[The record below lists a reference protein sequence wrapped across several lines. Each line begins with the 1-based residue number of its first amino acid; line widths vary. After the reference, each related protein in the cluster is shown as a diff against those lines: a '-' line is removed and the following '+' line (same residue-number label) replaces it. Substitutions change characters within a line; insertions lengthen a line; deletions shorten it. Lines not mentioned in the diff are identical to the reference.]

1 MERTCEFCAAL
12 KPIIYCTPDA
22 AHLCLSCDAKVHSAN
37 ALSSRHLR
45 TLLCEFCRSFPTY
58 LKCLDHQMFLCRG
71 CDRTLHVSPSQ
82 HQKRTIR
89 GYMGCPS
96 AKEFAA
102 LWGFH
107 VNEVDKDKFVSTCG
121 SETSSVVETFNT
133 PGRSRSH
140 IAAGVARMSYS
151 PHVSITEAENKV
163 LYKGQEKGSSSI
175 LQQILELSHLQLVKK
190 NIHSPLILGEGK
202 DGAASLRP
210 CASEKFEQSLNQHVH
225 HSKDRGTD
233 LQQRDHLLQELK
245 MTSFTQLE
253 NFPLSSPILLPFHG
267 ESLWHCKSPAES
279 SQLWSQNMQDLGVC
293 DELVCHDDFN
303 IPEVDLTFQNF
314 DEIFNSDQDPT
325 GGLFDNKDESY
336 SSMEKDMSLSKS
348 DNRDGKGMEASSA
361 TSSSCIFSY
370 ALMDKDSEPSGE
382 VCHPPMSTSM
392 EPARPIRP
400 SLSTLSFADSRMS
413 VNNAGADCP
422 DRARCEPSCSS
433 PYHRERKHSMP
444 LDDNDAETRMYK
456 EKQQPQLQ
464 EKQTRRKA
472 RSLVKKRVKGRYE
485 KAEQYDSSTVAISQS
500 Y

>member
-12 KPIIYCTPDA
+12 RPIIYCTPDA

-45 TLLCEFCRSFPTY
+45 TLLCESCRSFPTY
-58 LKCLDHQMFLCRG
+58 LQCLDHQMFLCRG
-71 CDRTLHVSPSQ
+71 CDRTLHVSSSQ

-96 AKEFAA
+96 ANDFAA

-121 SETSSVVETFNT
+121 SETSSVVKAFDA
-133 PGRSRSH
+133 PGRSHSH
-140 IAAGVARMSYS
+140 ITAARMSYP

-163 LYKGQEKGSSSI
+163 LYKAQEKGSSFI
-175 LQQILELSHLQLVKK
+175 LQQILELNRLQLVKK
-190 NIHSPLILGEGK
+190 NGHSPLILGEGK
-202 DGAASLRP
+202 DSATSLRP
-210 CASEKFEQSLNQHVH
+210 CTLEKFEQSLNQHVH
-225 HSKDRGTD
+225 HSEDFGTD
-233 LQQRDHLLQELK
+233 LQQRDSLLQELK

-293 DELVCHDDFN
+293 DELVCRDDFN

-336 SSMEKDMSLSKS
+336 SSIEKDMSLSKS
-348 DNRDGKGMEASSA
+348 DNHNGKGMEASSA
-361 TSSSCIFSY
+361 TWSSCIFSY

-382 VCHPPMSTSM
+382 VCNLPMSTSM
-392 EPARPIRP
+392 ESARPIRP

-413 VNNAGADCP
+413 VDSAGTDCP
-422 DRARCEPSCSS
+422 DYWARGEPSCSS
-433 PYHRERKHSMP
+433 PYHREHKHSIP
-444 LDDNDAETRMYK
+444 LDHGDTATRMYK
-456 EKQQPQLQ
+456 EKKQSQQQD
-464 EKQTRRKA
+464 KQIRLKA
-472 RSLVKKRVKGRYE
+472 RSLVKKRVRGRYE
-485 KAEQYDSSTVAISQS
+485 KAERYDSSTIAISRS